1 MHILHEEIM
10 QKIHNLLTNYSS
22 DFVILYFS
30 KNLYKELDIMALTYI
45 TNGKIILPDAV
56 VCGKSLAFDRDT
68 GKICGVVD
76 NVPADADIIDASG
89 NYVAPGLVDIHIHG
103 YLGEDTCDAKPEG
116 IRKMAYGVVRNGV
129 TSFLPTTMTVS
140 KEQIVASLNA
150 VRSLKEESKT
160 WGGAEII
167 GVHAEGPFIN
177 PSKKGAQAEENI
189 LSPDADFIIE
199 NSDIITYVTLAPE
212 MDEGHKCIK
221 KLAEESDV
229 LISMGHSDANFEEA
243 MSAARD
249 GVNHSTHLFNAM
261 SALAHRNPGVVGAAL
276 ASENVSVEVIADTFH
291 INPGLYSIIAKVKG
305 DKMVLITDC
314 TRAGGMPDGEYE
326 LGGQPIFLKGI
337 ECRLADGT
345 IAGSVLKLN
354 HAVKNVIEH
363 TNLPIYEIFKMAS
376 LNPANAIRCGERK
389 GSLEAGKDADIII
402 TDENINIIRTIKK
415 GNTIYEA

>member
-1 MHILHEEIM
+1 M
-10 QKIHNLLTNYSS
+10 
-22 DFVILYFS
+22 V
-30 KNLYKELDIMALTYI
+30 LTYI
-45 TNGKIILPDAV
+45 TNGKIVLPDGV
-56 VCGKSLAFDRDT
+56 VCGKHLAFDADS
-68 GKICGVVD
+68 GKICGVAD
-76 NVPADADIIDASG
+76 ELPADANVIDAAG

-116 IRKMAYGVVRNGV
+116 IKKMAYGVIQNGV
-129 TSFLPTTMTVS
+129 TAFLPTTMTVS
-140 KEQIVASLNA
+140 KDQIVAALDA
-150 VRSLKEESKT
+150 VRSVKEESKT

-189 LSPDADFIIE
+189 LTPDADFIIE
-199 NSDIITYVTLAPE
+199 HADIITSVTLAPE

-221 KLAEESDV
+221 KLAAESDV
-229 LISMGHSDANFEEA
+229 LVSMGHTDAKFEEA
-243 MSAARD
+243 MSAAKD
-249 GVNHSTHLFNAM
+249 GVNHTTHLFNAM

-276 ASENVSVEVIADTFH
+276 ASDHVSVEVIADTFH
-291 INPGLYSIIAKVKG
+291 INPGLYSIIAKTKG

-314 TRAGGMPDGEYE
+314 TRAGGMPDGEYD

-354 HAVKNVIEH
+354 DAVKNVLNH
-363 TNLPIYEIFKMAS
+363 TNLPANEVFKMAS
-376 LNPANAIRCGERK
+376 LNPATAIHCQDRI

-402 TDENINIIRTIKK
+402 ADDNINIIRTIKK
-415 GNTIYEA
+415 GRTIYEA